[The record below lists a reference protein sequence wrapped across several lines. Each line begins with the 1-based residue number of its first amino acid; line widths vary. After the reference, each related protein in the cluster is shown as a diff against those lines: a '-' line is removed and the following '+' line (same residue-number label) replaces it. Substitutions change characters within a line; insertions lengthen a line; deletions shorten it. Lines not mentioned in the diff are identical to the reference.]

1 MFSWCH
7 YSPCILQER
16 RDQMRQA
23 LAPHKTNEKMGV
35 QNTMKLVGLSNSF
48 LLREEGFKIY
58 LEWPLRQMAVSQNFV

>member
-1 MFSWCH
+1 
-7 YSPCILQER
+7 
-16 RDQMRQA
+16 MRQA